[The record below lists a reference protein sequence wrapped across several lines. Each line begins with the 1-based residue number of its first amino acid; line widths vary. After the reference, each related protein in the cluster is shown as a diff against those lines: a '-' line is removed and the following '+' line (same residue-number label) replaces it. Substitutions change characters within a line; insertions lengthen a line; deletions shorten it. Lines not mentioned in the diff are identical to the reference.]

1 MTYSVGQRWRCQR
14 ATGCAGIVTGGT
26 YIVSKVSGS
35 THPLGVEFAEFE
47 GVPGK
52 LFCPGL
58 YSSAWALET
67 PTPAHGDT
75 ATVSQASCAA
85 CVALS
90 GPCWRHR

>member
-1 MTYSVGQRWRCQR
+1 MTYAVGQQWRCTR
-14 ATGCAGIVTGGT
+14 AAGSAGVVVGGT
-26 YIVSKVSGS
+26 YTVRQVID
-35 THPLGVEFAEFE
+35 THAASFVEFE
-47 GVPGK
+47 GVPGQ

-58 YSSAWALET
+58 YPSAWALET

>member
-1 MTYSVGQRWRCQR
+1 MTYSVGQRWRCLR
-14 ATGCAGIVTGGT
+14 ATGSAGVVTGRT
-26 YIVSKVSGS
+26 YVVRFALD
-35 THPLGVEFAEFE
+35 THAASFVEFESL
-47 GVPGK
+47 PGR

-58 YSSAWALET
+58 YPSAWALET
-67 PTPAHGDT
+67 HTPAHGDT